1 MEPSLVA
8 TVATEPPL
16 AATVATELPLAAM
29 ERLPAATLGRLVE
42 LETLAAGVPLQTE
55 AMTALRAGGGAGEW
69 CMRMV
74 SARQGASMRW
84 STD

>member
-8 TVATEPPL
+8 TVAMEPPL

-55 AMTALRAGGGAGEW
+55 AMTALRAGGGG
-69 CMRMV
+69 RGMV
-74 SARQGASMRW
+74 YEDGQCSSRCINEVVH
-84 STD
+84 